1 MADQT
6 VASLFSQSC
15 PRDQIFIQPADREVL
30 RHLAAR
36 QAELAGREVED
47 HKRALWH
54 DHNALH
60 TTRPVIFC
68 DPENGWNEIIT
79 DDQLQCEGTL
89 ARSWE
94 MTLRKEIFWGESMGD
109 DKVIDAV
116 FDVRHVYEESD
127 WGMHERVFKVADHGS
142 YRWDAPIRDF
152 SELDDLHSPRIT
164 VDDAAS
170 ADLLELA
177 ESTLGDL
184 LVVRQKTQWWWTLG
198 MTWTLVNL
206 RGLEQIMLDMYDHP
220 DELHRLMQILRDG
233 HLAKLDYLEEHSLLS
248 LNTGNT
254 YVGSGGFGFTREL
267 PQPDFNGTVRTSD
280 MWGFCESQE
289 TVQVSPEMFEQF
301 VFPYQMPIMERFGLN
316 CYGCCEPLDKRWHV
330 VRRFPGLRRIS
341 VSPWA
346 DVEKMAE
353 YLQNDYVFSYKPPP
367 AALALP
373 TIDEDRIRQD
383 LRRVLETTRG
393 CRVEVIMKDNHTIGN
408 NPQNVIRWCQ
418 IGKEE
423 ADRVAAAD

>member
-6 VASLFSQSC
+6 VASLFTESVT
-15 PRDQIFIQPADREVL
+15 RDQICISPPDRDIL
-30 RHLAAR
+30 RCLAERLAQLAVR
-36 QAELAGREVED
+36 PVEAQKRELWCR
-47 HKRALWH
+47 
-54 DHNALH
+54 HNALEA
-60 TTRPVIFC
+60 TRPVVFC

-79 DDQLQCEGTL
+79 EDQIACEGEL
-89 ARSWE
+89 ARRWE
-94 MTLRKEIFWGESMGD
+94 MTLRKEIFWGETMGD
-109 DKVIDAV
+109 DKVINAV
-116 FDVRHVYEESD
+116 FDVRHVYAESD
-127 WGMHERVFKVADHGS
+127 WGMHERVVKVADHGS
-142 YRWDAPIRDF
+142 YRWEAPIRDF
-152 SELDDLHSPRIT
+152 SELDDLHAPCII
-164 VDDAAS
+164 VDQEAS

-177 ESTLGDL
+177 ESTFGDL
-184 LVVRQKTQWWWTLG
+184 LAVRQKTMWWWTLG

-206 RGLEQIMLDMYDHP
+206 RGLERIMFDMYDHP

-233 HLAKLDYLEEHSLLS
+233 HLAKLDYLEENSLLS
-248 LNTGNT
+248 LNTDNT

-267 PQPDFNGTVRTSD
+267 PKPDFNGRVRTAD

-289 TVQVSPEMFEQF
+289 TVQVSPDMFEEF

-330 VRRFPGLRRIS
+330 VQRFPRLRRVS

-346 DVEKMAE
+346 DVERMAAHLE
-353 YLQNDYVFSYKPPP
+353 DNYIFSYKPPP

-373 TIDEDRIRQD
+373 TIDEDRIRQE
-383 LRRVLETTRG
+383 LRRVLEITRG

-423 ADRVAAAD
+423 AERVAAGS